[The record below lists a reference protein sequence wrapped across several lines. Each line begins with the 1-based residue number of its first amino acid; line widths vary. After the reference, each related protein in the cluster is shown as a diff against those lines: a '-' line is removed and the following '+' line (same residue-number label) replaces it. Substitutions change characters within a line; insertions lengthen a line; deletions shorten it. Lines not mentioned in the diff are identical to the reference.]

1 MISVENFK
9 ELLHKRIDGILIN
22 KTVNRTVLENEIAD
36 MKEADGIPEN
46 FDIYTVEKILEEFGI
61 SVNNSEVE
69 EEEQSVQIE
78 KPFDPEKI
86 DIAMDRIVCI
96 SLIKRLVNGAFELE
110 SDFQR
115 KAGLWSIEQKSRLI
129 ESILLKIPLPA
140 FYFDSSDNDRWLV
153 IDGLQRLSTLN
164 EFIVKESFKLTNLE
178 FLKQWE
184 GLKFS
189 ELPFSLKSTIE
200 ETNFNAYLVRKA
212 TPKNVKYNIFRRIN
226 TGGLVL
232 TPQEIRNALYQGKAT
247 KFLRKMAESKY
258 FCDATSNSIKT
269 DRMLDREFC
278 LRYIAFTKLP
288 IDSYNNSIDDF
299 LISAMEFLN
308 NSTDEQLDLYYEEFE
323 QSMKIAFYIFDRYA
337 FRKLRF
343 DERRTPI
350 NKAIFEGWSKVISQ
364 LDNEKQEQLVGQKT
378 LVKSKFTKKCEE
390 DDDFIYYLKANDK
403 FTLKKRIEAFEALV
417 KEVWDESD

>member
-9 ELLHKRIDGILIN
+9 ELLHKRIDKILIN

-96 SLIKRLVNGAFELE
+96 SLTKRLENGAFELE

-140 FYFDSSDNDRWLV
+140 FYFDSSDNDKWLV

-323 QSMKIAFYIFDRYA
+323 QSMKIAFNIFDRYA

-378 LVKSKFTKKCEE
+378 LVKSKFIKKCEE

-403 FTLKKRIEAFEALV
+403 FTLKKRIAAFEALV
-417 KEVWDESD
+417 KEVLG